1 MRKEQFSLSYVGAL
15 EKPWVCVAELVAATT
30 ARIPEN
36 RGKRRDFLPD
46 VLDLETSAPAEPGVY
61 LTYVS

>member
-1 MRKEQFSLSYVGAL
+1 M
-15 EKPWVCVAELVAATT
+15 AELVAATT

-46 VLDLETSAPAEPGVY
+46 VLDLETSVPAEPGVY